1 MVELMDK
8 WMAFN
13 AKNTNCLKWGL
24 YINSYSSQ
32 INWCCF
38 FSVSFKKTNWLMS
51 VFKCYWENAK
61 RSWWSWGNFI
71 FDFILFIQFV
81 VTIIFFCQKTI
92 HFGLFRNL
100 THLLILN
107 CMFFCDCDWGS
118 CRFIFLLLFFF
129 FLLLMRNVSIF
140 LFYFK
145 ICGNRCLF
153 HVFISNLFTIW
164 SYFAWICYLF

>member
-1 MVELMDK
+1 MYKWMDKRMDEWMVELMDK

-81 VTIIFFCQKTI
+81 VTIIFFLSKN
-92 HFGLFRNL
+92 HSL
-100 THLLILN
+100 
-107 CMFFCDCDWGS
+107 W
-118 CRFIFLLLFFF
+118 FISQSYTPPHIELYVFLWLWLGIVQIYISFALLFFPA
-129 FLLLMRNVSIF
+129 LN
-140 LFYFK
+140 
-145 ICGNRCLF
+145 
-153 HVFISNLFTIW
+153 
-164 SYFAWICYLF
+164 A

>member
-38 FSVSFKKTNWLMS
+38 FSVSFKKPTDWCLFLS
-51 VFKCYWENAK
+51 VIEKMLKDHDDLEGILFL
-61 RSWWSWGNFI
+61 
-71 FDFILFIQFV
+71 ILFIQFV

-107 CMFFCDCDWGS
+107 CMFFCDWGS

-145 ICGNRCLF
+145 ICGNRCFF

>member
-71 FDFILFIQFV
+71 FDFIYTICRYNNFFFV
-81 VTIIFFCQKTI
+81 KKPFTLVYFAILHTSSYWIVCFFVIVIGDRADLYFFC
-92 HFGLFRNL
+92 
-100 THLLILN
+100 
-107 CMFFCDCDWGS
+107 S
-118 CRFIFLLLFFF
+118 SFFF
-129 FLLLMRNVSIF
+129 PALN
-140 LFYFK
+140 
-145 ICGNRCLF
+145 
-153 HVFISNLFTIW
+153 
-164 SYFAWICYLF
+164 A

>member
-1 MVELMDK
+1 MRVIYKLIFKPNQLMLFFFLFRSKKPTD
-8 WMAFN
+8 W
-13 AKNTNCLKWGL
+13 CLFL
-24 YINSYSSQ
+24 
-32 INWCCF
+32 
-38 FSVSFKKTNWLMS
+38 SVIEKMLKDHDDLEGILFL
-51 VFKCYWENAK
+51 
-61 RSWWSWGNFI
+61 
-71 FDFILFIQFV
+71 ILFIQFV
-81 VTIIFFCQKTI
+81 VTIFFLSKNHSLWFISQSYTPPHI
-92 HFGLFRNL
+92 ELYV
-100 THLLILN
+100 
-107 CMFFCDCDWGS
+107 FFCDWGS